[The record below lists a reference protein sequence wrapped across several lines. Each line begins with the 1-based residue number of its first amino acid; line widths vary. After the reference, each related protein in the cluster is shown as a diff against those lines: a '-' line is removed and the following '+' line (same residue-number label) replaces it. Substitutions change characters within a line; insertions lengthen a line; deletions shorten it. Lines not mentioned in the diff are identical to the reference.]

1 MSYDVRHISQI
12 ENKYIKI
19 GKTFKYSLGGTG
31 NDSNLTNIYYMVPN
45 ANASS
50 NVSTNAS
57 TNVSTNLQPKEIE
70 SKRQDAV
77 DDKTKLIIQTP
88 LMYIPNSM
96 IYFNDKPFLELSFNN
111 EDNDKDV
118 SDFKKWIVN
127 LEEYIFK
134 LIKKRTTLGIEK
146 ANMCSILKSAYNGN
160 ANTNTNTNTNRASR
174 ILVPINT
181 NISKCIL
188 TDDKKKHK
196 FLFNW
201 EIPVPTYAISII
213 WIKNIWVKKGKW
225 GLNLFMYASRV
236 MNSHI
241 LDPID
246 FMGIDDNNGISKTN
260 KSIRTID
267 VLKQFKHDNV
277 NEGNG
282 GNDCNGGDKTSIQIG
297 QMQEY
302 TMFFKM
308 LKLGIPKD
316 AVKQKMSILSL
327 DTRFID
333 YPDTTPYITVIHYI
347 SNPHLGPYVKPSNG
361 NGGSNRNEHATIPSI
376 QNMPGMPSMPGMP
389 MRPNLQLDLLKNIS
403 GGGFKLKK
411 VDISKETENDK
422 KSLSSIIKQSQSQ
435 KGLKVPSLDDIQ
447 GALARLKKIEI
458 DI

>member
-1 MSYDVRHISQI
+1 MSYEVRQISQI

-45 ANASS
+45 TNS
-50 NVSTNAS
+50 NAS
-57 TNVSTNLQPKEIE
+57 TNAFTNASTNLQPKEIE

-134 LIKKRTTLGIEK
+134 LIKKRTTLCIEK
-146 ANMCSILKSAYNGN
+146 ANMCSILKSAYNFNG
-160 ANTNTNTNTNRASR
+160 NTNTNTNTNRASR

-188 TDDKKKHK
+188 TDDTKKHK

-213 WIKNIWVKKGKW
+213 WVKNIWVKKGKW

-267 VLKQFKHDNV
+267 VLKQFKNDNV
-277 NEGNG
+277 NDGNSGNG
-282 GNDCNGGDKTSIQIG
+282 EDKTSIQIG
-297 QMQEY
+297 QMPEY

-361 NGGSNRNEHATIPSI
+361 NGGNGGSNRNEHANMPSM
-376 QNMPGMPSMPGMP
+376 QNMPGMPI
-389 MRPNLQLDLLKNIS
+389 RPNLQLDLLKNIS

-411 VDISKETENDK
+411 VDISKETESDK

-435 KGLKVPSLDDIQ
+435 KGLKVPSLNDIQ